1 LVTQQYLKIKC
12 SSRHNITF
20 TNMKVPTSLC
30 SLYFILIFIKP
41 LEATVGGHDL
51 FTSLAQLEVLWHND
65 RTVVNQMVQTIE
77 KMDKAS
83 KALKQ

>member
-1 LVTQQYLKIKC
+1 
-12 SSRHNITF
+12 
-20 TNMKVPTSLC
+20 MKVPTSLC